1 MPQWVSTLNADERS
15 VVVDL
20 VAAATEADGV
30 APLAEQ
36 ALLELDRPG
45 AHLVADGGYA
55 RLTDTTA
62 EVVVRPDVRRRG
74 IGTALVDALRSRTG
88 GPVEI
93 WAHGDL
99 PSAQAF
105 SAAVGL
111 RRSRVLRQLR
121 RPMSEP
127 LPDVTWPVGVSVR
140 TFEPGRDDAAWLA
153 LNARAFAH
161 HPEQGR
167 WTLSDLEEREA
178 ASWFDPGGLFLA
190 ERDGVIVG
198 FHWTKVHDETP
209 PYGEVYV
216 VGVSPRAQGGG
227 LGKRLTL
234 AGLSH
239 LASLG
244 LTEVILYVEADNAPA
259 VAVYERLGFTHAPE
273 DTHVQYARR

>member
-55 RLTDTTA
+55 RLTETTA

-140 TFEPGRDDAAWLA
+140 TFEPGRDDTAWLA

-198 FHWTKVHDETP
+198 FHWTKVHADEEP
-209 PYGEVYV
+209 PIGEVYV
-216 VGVSPRAQGGG
+216 VGVDPDQAGGG
-227 LGKRLTL
+227 LGRALTVRGLEHLREAGLDDVLLYVDEDNPRAVRMYENLGFRSYAVDVTYL
-234 AGLSH
+234 AG
-239 LASLG
+239 
-244 LTEVILYVEADNAPA
+244 
-259 VAVYERLGFTHAPE
+259 
-273 DTHVQYARR
+273 